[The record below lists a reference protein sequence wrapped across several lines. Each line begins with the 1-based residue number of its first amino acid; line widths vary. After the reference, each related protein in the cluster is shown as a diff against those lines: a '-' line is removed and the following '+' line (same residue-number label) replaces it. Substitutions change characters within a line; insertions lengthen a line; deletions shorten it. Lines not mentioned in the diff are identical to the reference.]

1 MSFTLFHK
9 RLAALLGVG
18 TVLLMA
24 VSPAWAKAITPAN
37 ILNAEHNLTYQG
49 LLLIDG
55 TQRVKVTRAGAG
67 RQRQEFL
74 GQDGHLKALVVSDGH
89 TRWQYSLERHMAE
102 VQPLDHAGAM
112 PLRLA
117 LLLRNYRFQSM
128 GESKRAGRP
137 VMLVRF
143 IPRHP
148 GNLMHLLWVDHE
160 TDLPLAV
167 ERREQDGQLVDRSE
181 YLSIQYNPPIDAQ
194 SFFFQIPEGVRV
206 SSTFTM
212 LAHGT
217 ATTPLP
223 AGLHFAA
230 PHVLPPGYALLTWK
244 YFKSSKDVPTLD
256 WHFHDGL
263 NPLSLFAVPEAEKAP
278 MPPDARRV
286 NLGGKLGFFLAHD
299 ASEMLTWSA
308 GGASYTLVG
317 HLPESD
323 MIQMARSTF

>member
-1 MSFTLFHK
+1 MKLFLPA
-9 RLAALLGVG
+9 RLIALLSATAALLCP
-18 TVLLMA
+18 MA
-24 VSPAWAKAITPAN
+24 FAQAKPITPET

-55 TQRVKVTRAGAG
+55 TQQVRVTHGGAG

-74 GQDGHLKALVVSDGH
+74 SQDGHLKALVISDGH
-89 TRWQYSLERHMAE
+89 IRWQYSPERHMAQ
-102 VQPLDHAGAM
+102 VQPMDALGM
-112 PLRLA
+112 LPRRLV
-117 LLLRNYRFQSM
+117 LLLHNYRFQPM

-143 IPRHP
+143 IPLHQ
-148 GNLMHLLWVDHE
+148 GNLMHLLWVDHQ

-167 ERREQDGQLVDRSE
+167 ERREQDGHLVDRSE
-181 YLSIQYNPPIDAQ
+181 YLSIQYNPSIDAQ
-194 SFFFQIPEGVRV
+194 SFVFQIPEGAQV

-212 LAHGT
+212 LAHGGSQ
-217 ATTPLP
+217 TPLP
-223 AGLHFAA
+223 PNLHFKA
-230 PHVLPPGYALLTWK
+230 PRMLPPGYALLTWK

-263 NPLSLFAVPEAEKAP
+263 NPLSLFAVPDAEKAP
-278 MPPDARRV
+278 LPPDARRV
-286 NLGGKLGFFLAHD
+286 NVGGKLGFFLAHD

-308 GGASYTLVG
+308 AGASYTLVG
-317 HLPESD
+317 HLPEAE